1 MEANDNATEEIQL
14 EFDNE
19 TYNKIAEKAK
29 AEGMTFEYYCQKVL
43 HDAAKNG
50 LLEKFADEL
59 MVKRIDEKIEELD
72 KQIAFWL
79 YPDYQMDYRD
89 APLREYVA
97 GKLRDAKEGLADL
110 RKRFASKQ

>member
-29 AEGMTFEYYCQKVL
+29 AAGMTFEYYCEKVL

-50 LLEKFADEL
+50 LLEKIANE
-59 MVKRIDEKIEELD
+59 MVIAKIDEKIEELD
-72 KQIAFWL
+72 KQIRYWV
-79 YPDYQMDYRD
+79 YPDYQMCYEE

-97 GKLRDAKEGLADL
+97 GKLRDAKEGLEEL
-110 RKRFASKQ
+110 KKKILSKQ

>member
-1 MEANDNATEEIQL
+1 MEANDNKTEEIQL

-19 TYNKIAEKAK
+19 TYNTIAEKAK
-29 AEGMTFEYYCQKVL
+29 AADMTFEHFCEKTLY
-43 HDAAKNG
+43 DAAKNG
-50 LLEKFADEL
+50 TLERFANQI
-59 MVKRIDEKIEELD
+59 MAEKIGEKIKELD

-97 GKLRDAKEGLADL
+97 GKLRDAKEGLEDL